1 MTPLALL
8 LPLVA
13 APPAAPDVAALLP
26 QLAGWEREVPE
37 TYGPKDLFE
46 AINGAAEAF
55 LQQDFEELTTVEYEG
70 AAGKVITVEVYRHRD
85 AWCAFA
91 MYSQERSQS
100 AAPLRLG
107 VEGVGGKGHL
117 ELVVGSY
124 YVKLAQ
130 SGGVDESALW
140 TVAETLA
147 AALPGAREP
156 PPVLAAF
163 PARGKVA
170 RAEKLT
176 ARAVLGHAFLHR
188 GAAAAYELA
197 GARFRLFAIEG
208 RDAADLQQMLG
219 RYLALAQ
226 SEAKPTAEGAATV
239 KDPLN
244 GVVELS
250 WKGRWLWGAVDSPLP
265 QRSALVREL
274 GDNLAGLLPE
284 VVPRR

>member
-26 QLAGWEREVPE
+26 QLAGWERKLPE

-70 AAGKVITVEVYRHRD
+70 AAGKVISVEVYRHRD

-91 MYSQERSQS
+91 MYSQERSPS
-100 AAPLRLG
+100 ATPLRLG
-107 VEGVGGKGHL
+107 VEGVGGSGHL
-117 ELVVGSY
+117 ELVVGAF

-130 SGGVDESALW
+130 SGGV
-140 TVAETLA
+140 AERIA
-147 AALPGAREP
+147 AVLPGPREP
-156 PPVLAAF
+156 PAVLAAF
-163 PARGKVA
+163 PARG
-170 RAEKLT
+170 RMTRGEKLT
-176 ARAVLGHAFLHR
+176 ARSVLGHAFLQR

-219 RYLALAQ
+219 RYLALAK
-226 SEAKPTAEGAATV
+226 SEAKPTAAGAATV
-239 KDPLN
+239 NDPLN
-244 GVVELS
+244 GTVELS
-250 WKGRWLWGAVDSPLP
+250 WKGRWLWGAVDSPSP
-265 QRSALVREL
+265 QRSALVGEL
-274 GDNLAGLLPE
+274 GRGLETLPQ
-284 VVPRR
+284 